1 MPRFWEFESLCQEA
15 IAGDCSLLHSR
26 AGRRRLLLKANRV
39 PWASPAT
46 SAPWRRAL
54 LSEGLFL
61 LPRAAETP
69 FPIWGGCANAHHRA
83 SMPSFTLAHQYNTRR
98 QPPPGLL
105 TDAHHPQLAV
115 GESLVRRADIH
126 CLLQG
131 SLFALT
137 VCFLL
142 AERKRC
148 GHGGFNNSLLSTQ
161 AGAEGKAGGTAG
173 ACWSCPALCEHG
185 GAIVRCEGVCT
196 RGGLQTPSVSEYDL
210 WAGRGYLCCWL
221 TASFGV
227 DNPCYAK
234 KPWGVSGAQIH
245 VYTKLHACVHAYTS
259 PYTRARIVAC
269 VFQAGVSHPGQ
280 QLEEA
285 LQVLQ
290 SLRAWGKSL
299 PAPLHLAVPF
309 SLAQVHVWT

>member
-1 MPRFWEFESLCQEA
+1 MLITEHRCHHLHLPTNTTPGGTHLLASSPMP
-15 IAGDCSLLHSR
+15 I
-26 AGRRRLLLKANRV
+26 
-39 PWASPAT
+39 
-46 SAPWRRAL
+46 
-54 LSEGLFL
+54 
-61 LPRAAETP
+61 
-69 FPIWGGCANAHHRA
+69 IHR
-83 SMPSFTLAHQYNTRR
+83 
-98 QPPPGLL
+98 GLL
-105 TDAHHPQLAV
+105 
-115 GESLVRRADIH
+115 GRADIH

-137 VCFLL
+137 VCFLS

-148 GHGGFNNSLLSTQ
+148 GHGGFNNGLLSTQ

-173 ACWSCPALCEHG
+173 ACWSCAALCEHG

-245 VYTKLHACVHAYTS
+245 IYIKLHACVHAYTS